1 MLKGEM
7 NMENIKFYTN
17 QEEDFLLAYEKDT
30 GFFATYALKKEKWEY
45 STLSFSQYMHDLD
58 FHSIV
63 EEKAFK
69 LTKGNMPKELYQ
81 EFLLYLKKIEKDT
94 KKG

>member
-1 MLKGEM
+1 M

-45 STLSFSQYMHDLD
+45 SNLSFSQYMHDLD

-69 LTKGNMPKELYQ
+69 LAKGNMPNELYQ
-81 EFLLYLKKIEKDT
+81 EFLTILKENR
-94 KKG
+94 KGY

>member
-30 GFFATYALKKEKWEY
+30 SIGSKK
-45 STLSFSQYMHDLD
+45 S
-58 FHSIV
+58 SI
-63 EEKAFK
+63 
-69 LTKGNMPKELYQ
+69 
-81 EFLLYLKKIEKDT
+81 FLLAYDFLLPML
-94 KKG
+94 

>member
-1 MLKGEM
+1 MKGEM
-7 NMENIKFYTN
+7 IMENIRYYTN

-45 STLSFSQYMHDLD
+45 SNLSFFQYMHDLD

-63 EEKAFK
+63 EEKAFE
-69 LTKGNMPKELYQ
+69 LTKGNMPNELYQ
-81 EFLLYLKKIEKDT
+81 EFLNILKENR
-94 KKG
+94 KGL

>member
-45 STLSFSQYMHDLD
+45 SNLSFSQYMHNLD
-58 FHSIV
+58 FHSIH
-63 EEKAFK
+63 EEKAFE
-69 LTKGNMPKELYQ
+69 LTKGNMPNELYQ
-81 EFLLYLKKIEKDT
+81 EFLNILKENR
-94 KKG
+94 KGL

>member
-1 MLKGEM
+1 MKGEM
-7 NMENIKFYTN
+7 IMENIRYYTN

-45 STLSFSQYMHDLD
+45 SNLSFSQYMHDLD

-63 EEKAFK
+63 EEKAFE
-69 LTKGNMPKELYQ
+69 LTKGNMPNELYQ
-81 EFLLYLKKIEKDT
+81 EFLNILKENR
-94 KKG
+94 KGL

>member
-58 FHSIV
+58 FHSID

-69 LTKGNMPKELYQ
+69 LTMGNMPNKLYQ
-81 EFLLYLKKIEKDT
+81 EFLNILKENR
-94 KKG
+94 KGL

>member
-1 MLKGEM
+1 
-7 NMENIKFYTN
+7 MENIKFYTN

-30 GFFATYALKKEKWEY
+30 GFFATYALKKEKLEY

-69 LTKGNMPKELYQ
+69 LTKGNMPNELYQ

>member
-45 STLSFSQYMHDLD
+45 STLSFSQSMHDLD

-69 LTKGNMPKELYQ
+69 LTKGNMPNELYQ
-81 EFLLYLKKIEKDT
+81 EFLTILKENR
-94 KKG
+94 KGY

>member
-1 MLKGEM
+1 MKKILDFSLPMLK
-7 NMENIKFYTN
+7 
-17 QEEDFLLAYEKDT
+17 
-30 GFFATYALKKEKWEY
+30 KKKKWEY

-69 LTKGNMPKELYQ
+69 LTKGNMPNELYQ